1 MKKNTYFVVDKYG
14 EVKREILYGEI
25 FNGGDAGLSRG
36 SYYSHCKPVIYV
48 RHNYYTGDIEPWIG
62 NDRSELIKSE
72 DVFKSKKEAYEYL
85 HDKIKKEREAIDEK
99 IILIEKKLENLG

>member
-1 MKKNTYFVVDKYG
+1 MKKNTYYVVNKYG
-14 EVKREILYGEI
+14 EVKREMLYGEI
-25 FNGGDAGLSRG
+25 FNAGDAVLSRG

-72 DVFKSKKEAYEYL
+72 YVFKSKKEACEYL
-85 HDKIKKEREAIDEK
+85 HDKLKKDREAIDEK
-99 IILIEKKLENLG
+99 ISLIEKKLANLG